1 MRDKLNNM
9 NVIFVYA
16 IDALAKIVTFIVVLI
31 AIAFTMVA
39 MFMGISGKL
48 ISTMEEPAVSTVE
61 VVDKDVVYLHNRF
74 HSVDRPTLYVNID
87 DRKVSITVSDTL
99 YECIEIGDT
108 LDVFIWDTGFSKHV
122 ELVN

>member
-9 NVIFVYA
+9 SIIFIYA
-16 IDALAKIVTFIVVLI
+16 IDALAKIVTFIVVLV

-39 MFMGISGKL
+39 MFMGVSGKL
-48 ISTMEEPAVSTVE
+48 VSTIEEPTISTVE

-74 HSVDRPTLYVNID
+74 HSIDKPTLYVNID
-87 DRKVSITVSDTL
+87 DKRVSITVSDML
-99 YECIEIGDT
+99 YECIEVGDT
-108 LDVFIWDTGFSKHV
+108 LDVFIWDTGFSKRV